1 MLYIGVLVIKKGLPW
16 FIDTYS
22 IKLNITVKNLN
33 NAKGI
38 IVIIDINM
46 DDVIKGISAARF
58 RNGGAPIFVAIIKNQ
73 KIEIEGVTI
82 RIPLLIIIARELDI
96 S

>member
-1 MLYIGVLVIKKGLPW
+1 M
-16 FIDTYS
+16 
-22 IKLNITVKNLN
+22 NITVKNLN